1 MAENIEN
8 RLQSL
13 RTQQQ
18 ESARRHAQA
27 EAKLDTV
34 LARKTQLLEGLHQ
47 QGFKDPEAA
56 REEVIALSAEVEEIL
71 DQIEARV
78 QGS

>member
-1 MAENIEN
+1 MTDNIET

-18 ESARRHAQA
+18 EASRRYAQA

-34 LARKTQLLEGLHQ
+34 QSKRESLMSGLKE
-47 QGFKDPEAA
+47 QGFDSPEAA
-56 REEVIALSAEVEEIL
+56 RKHVEELSSEVEEIL
-71 DQIEARV
+71 VQIEEKVR
-78 QGS
+78 GL